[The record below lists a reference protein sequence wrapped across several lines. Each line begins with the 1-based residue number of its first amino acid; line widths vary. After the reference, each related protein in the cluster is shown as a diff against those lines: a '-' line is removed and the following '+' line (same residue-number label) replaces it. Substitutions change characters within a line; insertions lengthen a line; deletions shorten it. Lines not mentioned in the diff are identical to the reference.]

1 MRGIADIGRQ
11 NCIRRRKDP
20 PVPGAHHDAAAI
32 AGELVG
38 EVLGIA
44 DGEDLRRGVMPQTP
58 GRKGDRG
65 QQGFQMAG
73 RQVDDQPP
81 RGRKSL
87 KPLTLGGHGW
97 KVGWKIL
104 FA

>member
-1 MRGIADIGRQ
+1 
-11 NCIRRRKDP
+11 
-20 PVPGAHHDAAAI
+20 
-32 AGELVG
+32 
-38 EVLGIA
+38 
-44 DGEDLRRGVMPQTP
+44 MPETP